1 MDSKKYLTPQ
11 IEAYEENLLQTK
23 NEVQTFINLSEGIL
37 FGKVGL
43 DACLGIVPIAGGLY
57 TGISGVWL
65 LLQSHK
71 VRADSQDKLL
81 ILTLTFAD
89 LAVGIFPVFGDI
101 LDTFLRVHAWNGSR
115 LIAHINKQLLLIE
128 RTREQLN
135 QGFNPDLN
143 ALEDA
148 LLGKKRIKG

>member
-1 MDSKKYLTPQ
+1 MESKQYLPPQ

-23 NEVQTFINLSEGIL
+23 NEIQKFIHLSDGII
-37 FGKVGL
+37 FGQVGL

-128 RTREQLN
+128 RTREQLDR
-135 QGFNPDLN
+135 GFSPDLN
-143 ALEDA
+143 ALEDV